1 MEVYEFPVGVVVLDI
16 DAPTRHFW
24 DGEMGAKAMET
35 DVRYGLAT
43 ALSERWQLGRF
54 WMYRT
59 KSGLHVVFER
69 VLVQRSDVRDVMA
82 DANAQVGWKLCGGF
96 FCMHADKDRLTLRV
110 GVKKD
115 RPYDIRPLD
124 EVGDDAPWFVR
135 EHHEAVLRGGVS

>member
-96 FCMHADKDRLTLRV
+96 FCMHADKDRLTTAPMTSGPWTRSVMMPRGSSGNTTRLFCEEVYR
-110 GVKKD
+110 D
-115 RPYDIRPLD
+115 R
-124 EVGDDAPWFVR
+124 WN
-135 EHHEAVLRGGVS
+135 